1 MSSHA
6 EIARRTQLRFFHPV
20 AAMKR
25 PLLDKVCDIFGPRG
39 TKMSHTSIIAAL
51 AIGLVI
57 PCLAGGESLKIGVIN
72 SVTGPEAPIGENL
85 TNGIKLAEEDLA
97 KAGTKV
103 ELIWEDDTGK
113 PQIAMS
119 AMEKLAT
126 RDGVAGVVGPY
137 TSASANAVAK
147 LAQRYQVPLLVPA
160 AAKEE
165 ITRQGYQWVYRL
177 NAPAN
182 IYAQV
187 LLDAV
192 TELGK
197 PKTIAFVYENTD
209 FGTST
214 ADAGKKYAEKKG
226 IKIVADE
233 PYSKGS
239 PDYRSTLT
247 KVKSLNPDLVFMV
260 SYVVD
265 AILLMRQAREVGL
278 KPQAFLGGGAG
289 FTTTQFLSE
298 KDISK
303 DVFTSTQWVEDVKWP
318 GAAEFGQRYKA
329 KFGKEPTYH
338 AACAYAAMMIMAD
351 TAAKQGGDRKKIRS
365 ALASGSW
372 NGIMGEVKFV
382 SYDGYSNQNN
392 HPMLVLQIQNG
403 NYVTVYP
410 PQFATKKAIYPFPG
424 W

>member
-1 MSSHA
+1 MRSTA
-6 EIARRTQLRFFHPV
+6 EIARCARSASLGV
-20 AAMKR
+20 
-25 PLLDKVCDIFGPRG
+25 
-39 TKMSHTSIIAAL
+39 AAL
-51 AIGLVI
+51 AAS
-57 PCLAGGESLKIGVIN
+57 LAFPGWVAAETLKIGVIN

-97 KAGTKV
+97 KSGTKV
-103 ELIWEDDTGK
+103 ELVWEDDTGK

-182 IYAQV
+182 VYAQV

-192 TELGK
+192 TEVGK
-197 PKTIAFVYENTD
+197 PKTIAFIYENTD

-247 KVKSLNPDLVFMV
+247 KVKSLNPELVFMV

-289 FTTTQFLSE
+289 FTTAQFASD
-298 KDISK
+298 KAISSN
-303 DVFTSTQWVEDVKWP
+303 VLTSTQWADDVKWP
-318 GAAEFGQRYKA
+318 GASEFAKRYQS

-338 AACAYAAMMIMAD
+338 AACAYASMMIMAD
-351 TAAKQGGDRKKIRS
+351 TAAKQGGDRKKIRN
-365 ALASGSW
+365 ALASGGW
-372 NGIMGEVKFV
+372 KGIMGDVKFEA
-382 SYDGYSNQNN
+382 YDGYTNQNK

-403 NYVTVYP
+403 NFAAVYP
-410 PQFATKKAIYPFPG
+410 PEFATKKPVYPFPG

>member
-1 MSSHA
+1 MRSTA
-6 EIARRTQLRFFHPV
+6 KIARWIRLTV
-20 AAMKR
+20 
-25 PLLDKVCDIFGPRG
+25 IN
-39 TKMSHTSIIAAL
+39 AAL
-51 AIGLVI
+51 AVGLAF
-57 PCLAGGESLKIGVIN
+57 PGFSAAQSLKIGVIN

-85 TNGIKLAEEDLA
+85 TNGIKLAEEELA
-97 KAGTKV
+97 KSGTKV
-103 ELIWEDDTGK
+103 ELVWEDDTGK

-182 IYAQV
+182 VYAQV

-192 TELGK
+192 TEFGK

-214 ADAGKKYAEKKG
+214 ADAGKKYAQKKG

-247 KVKSLNPDLVFMV
+247 KVKSLNPELVFMV

-289 FTTTQFLSE
+289 FTTTQFASD
-298 KDISK
+298 KDISSN
-303 DVFTSTQWVEDVKWP
+303 VLTSTQWADDVKWP
-318 GAAEFGQRYKA
+318 GASEFAQRYKS

-365 ALASGSW
+365 ALGSGSW
-372 NGIMGEVKFV
+372 KGIMGDVKFEA
-382 SYDGYSNQNN
+382 YEGYTNQNK

-403 NYVTVYP
+403 NFAAVYP
-410 PQFATKKAIYPFPG
+410 PEFATKKPIYPFPG